1 MEKIVT
7 PQQKNPRM
15 LREKETEMVLDQLQK
30 ILSEL
35 SLAVR
40 DAEKFDNGNASAGR
54 RVRKSAMDA
63 IKELKQL
70 RASVISDL
78 HERKGE

>member
-1 MEKIVT
+1 MI
-7 PQQKNPRM
+7 N
-15 LREKETEMVLDQLQK
+15 MVLDRLQK

-40 DAEKFDNGNASAGR
+40 DAEKFDSGNASAGR

-63 IKELKQL
+63 IKELKEL
-70 RASVISDL
+70 RSEVMVEL
-78 HERKGE
+78 HQRKGE